1 MPSPQYSISTPENVD
16 LHLELAGLGNRIL
29 ACVLDTLVSL
39 LLNTVITI
47 GLLFVWFSLKQMS
60 VPSGVLAATS
70 TYLLMLGI
78 TANFI
83 VIFGYFLFFEGFWH
97 GQTPGKRIVQIRVV
111 EQNGQPITWSSAIVR
126 NLIRI
131 VDQSV
136 LLMGL
141 VSMFI
146 DKNERRIGDFAAGTM
161 VIRER
166 TPESSAIH
174 ITSVPDSNTF
184 SAQLDVGRITP
195 DEYDL
200 LMTFLKRREKIKAA
214 RSTVADQLSD
224 YFKQKLGEENYS
236 GTSESFLE
244 SIYTAYKSRA
254 D

>member
-29 ACVLDTLVSL
+29 ACVIDTLVSL
-39 LLNTVITI
+39 LLNTAITI
-47 GLLFVWFSLKQMS
+47 GLLLLWFALKQMS
-60 VPSGVLAATS
+60 VPSSMLAASS

-78 TANFI
+78 TANFL
-83 VIFGYFLFFEGFWH
+83 VIFGYYLFFEGLWH
-97 GQTPGKRIVQIRVV
+97 GQTPGKRIVQIRVI

-131 VDQSV
+131 ADQSI

-141 VSMFI
+141 LSMFL
-146 DKNERRIGDFAAGTM
+146 DRNERRIGDFAAGTM

-166 TPESSAIH
+166 TPEVSTIKIISE
-174 ITSVPDSNTF
+174 SDGNNVPP
-184 SAQLDVGRITP
+184 QLDVGRITP

-200 LMTFLKRREKIKAA
+200 LTTFLKRREKIKDA
-214 RSTVADQLSD
+214 RESVANQLTS
-224 YFKQKLGEENYS
+224 YFKQKLGAEDYP

-244 SIYTAYKSRA
+244 SVYSAYRSRA

>member
-29 ACVLDTLVSL
+29 ACVIDTFVSL
-39 LLNTVITI
+39 LLNTAITI
-47 GLLFVWFSLKQMS
+47 GLLLLWFALKQMS
-60 VPSGVLAATS
+60 VPSGMQAAVS

-78 TANFI
+78 TANFL
-83 VIFGYFLFFEGFWH
+83 VIFGYYLFFEGLWH
-97 GQTPGKRIVQIRVV
+97 GQTPGKRIVQIRVI

-131 VDQSV
+131 ADQSI

-141 VSMFI
+141 LCMFL

-166 TPESSAIH
+166 TPEVSTIK
-174 ITSVPDSNTF
+174 ITGESDGNNAPP
-184 SAQLDVGRITP
+184 QLDVGRITP

-200 LMTFLKRREKIKAA
+200 LTTFLKRREKIKDA
-214 RSTVADQLSD
+214 RESVANQLTS
-224 YFKQKLGEENYS
+224 YFKQKLGEEDYP
-236 GTSESFLE
+236 GTAESFLE
-244 SIYTAYKSRA
+244 SIYSAYRSRA